1 MQFKLIYE
9 QAKDQPLNLLLLE
22 KVKKQYNEVYVLSE
36 TQKMQLVL
44 ASIGRNKYI
53 STWSTKSNKSSAK
66 GKQCLL
72 LTKLK
77 GSRYLDPVSNV
88 QNFLNR

>member
-53 STWSTKSNKSSAK
+53 ST
-66 GKQCLL
+66 
-72 LTKLK
+72 
-77 GSRYLDPVSNV
+77 
-88 QNFLNR
+88 

>member
-53 STWSTKSNKSSAK
+53 STWSTKSNKS
-66 GKQCLL
+66 
-72 LTKLK
+72 
-77 GSRYLDPVSNV
+77 
-88 QNFLNR
+88 